1 MIGDVVAQAE
11 APQGWRPA
19 HSLRVEQRESRIWK
33 VWKPLADR
41 NTWTP
46 PTSSKYPLTTH
57 TELPSDYYIT
67 RTAQIRYNGTLAC
80 VRFAEF
86 RLTLAQASIFAE
98 DVQEEKGENARLST
112 SLISQP
118 RQLQYLTSFR
128 LLRWCDRSR
137 RPRKVNIGP

>member
-98 DVQEEKGENARLST
+98 DVQEEKGENARLSMFCVCEESMEHQSNLFQAP
-112 SLISQP
+112 SLV
-118 RQLQYLTSFR
+118 
-128 LLRWCDRSR
+128 RSR
-137 RPRKVNIGP
+137 LATL

>member
-1 MIGDVVAQAE
+1 MNSDVVSQAE

-57 TELPSDYYIT
+57 LELSSDQYTIW
-67 RTAQIRYNGTLAC
+67 TAQICYNGTLAC
-80 VRFAEF
+80 VKFPEF
-86 RLTLAQASIFAE
+86 RLTIAQASIFAE
-98 DVQEEKGENARLST
+98 DVQEEKGENARLSM
-112 SLISQP
+112 
-118 RQLQYLTSFR
+118 F
-128 LLRWCDRSR
+128 
-137 RPRKVNIGP
+137 